1 MNKENLDRL
10 AKLVGTDWTAGPYYD
25 DAEKGMDAQWS
36 HFIWPHIE
44 GSDFSCVVDLAAG
57 HGRNTAKLLTVADV
71 VYAVDINQEN
81 IDFMSKRFGPREK
94 LRLIK
99 NNGYEIPEIGSGSV
113 SFVYSFDAMVHF
125 DSDVVRNYIH
135 EFRRIMRPGARG
147 FCHYS
152 NYTGNPTGSYRD
164 HPGWRNFMSRA
175 LFEHWIAKAGFR
187 VLKSHYLR
195 GTIQVSTDDKPDADA
210 ITLFELPPTP

>member
-1 MNKENLDRL
+1 MSDRDL
-10 AKLVGTDWTAGPYYD
+10 ADYANQVGRDWIYGTYYD
-25 DAEKGMDAQWS
+25 EAEKAMDAQWA
-36 HFIWPHIE
+36 HFLWPYIE

-57 HGRNTAKLLTVADV
+57 HGRNTAKLLTVADL

-81 IDFMSKRFGPREK
+81 IEVLSTRFGSNPR
-94 LRLIK
+94 LRIVK
-99 NNGYEIPEIGSGSV
+99 NNGYEIPEIESGTV

-125 DSDVVRNYIH
+125 DSDVVRNYIW
-135 EFRRIMRPGARG
+135 EFRRLLKPGGRG

-152 NYTGNPTGSYRD
+152 NYTGNPTGTYRD

-175 LFEHWIAKAGFR
+175 LFEHWLSKAGFK

-195 GTIQVSTDDKPDADA
+195 GTMAVSSEDGPDADA
-210 ITLFELPPTP
+210 MTLFEAPV